1 MTMPKIEYVASRE
14 GGFVVITF
22 DPQEHDDMEQ
32 FLNGLSEEY
41 MDIYDS
47 RAWIQVESKAGFR
60 RIQKYFMNYFDRKVN
75 MEVL

>member
-22 DPQEHDDMEQ
+22 DPQEHDDIEQ

-47 RAWIQVESKAGFR
+47 RA
-60 RIQKYFMNYFDRKVN
+60 
-75 MEVL
+75 